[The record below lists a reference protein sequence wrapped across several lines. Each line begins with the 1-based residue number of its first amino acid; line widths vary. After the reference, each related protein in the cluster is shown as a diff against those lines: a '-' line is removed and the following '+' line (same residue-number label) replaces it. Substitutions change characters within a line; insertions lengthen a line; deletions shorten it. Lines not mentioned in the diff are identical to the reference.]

1 MTATLDL
8 DFGRY
13 RMLKHITN
21 KFKSDISKLLTKPTK
36 IDAASH
42 IFSEKKISASAL
54 KVVRK
59 LQSSGYE
66 SYLVGGCI
74 RDLLM
79 GMKPK
84 DFDVATSA
92 TPEQVKSLFS
102 RSRIIGRRFRIVH
115 VRIGPEIIEVTT
127 FRAQHADGQNGLT
140 NSKLSS
146 NGILLRDNVFGS
158 IAEDAIRRDFTM
170 NALYYCPKENKI
182 IDYTKGLIDINK
194 RVIRIIGNPSKR
206 YREDPVRMLR
216 AIRFTAKLGFSL
228 ENKSCQAIER
238 SRLLLADIPPAR
250 LFDEF
255 LKLFMNGFALSSYN
269 GLREHGLF
277 EILFPATER
286 ALALKSNCYSKFI
299 EQALVNT
306 DKRIRKKQRVTP
318 AFLLAAFLWPALKNI
333 EKISFGQKKINQFL
347 LQENV
352 DKVIHDQC
360 KRVAIPRRFSLS
372 IKEIWEMQLRLP
384 RRAGNQAFKL
394 MDNKR
399 FRAGYDFLL
408 LREDAGEIESGL
420 GSWWTVFQGAKDE
433 AQKEMVIDVES
444 SQKRSSKKIR
454 NNS

>member
-1 MTATLDL
+1 
-8 DFGRY
+8 
-13 RMLKHITN
+13 MLKHITN

-158 IAEDAIRRDFTM
+158 IAEDI
-170 NALYYCPKENKI
+170 
-182 IDYTKGLIDINK
+182 
-194 RVIRIIGNPSKR
+194 
-206 YREDPVRMLR
+206 
-216 AIRFTAKLGFSL
+216 
-228 ENKSCQAIER
+228 
-238 SRLLLADIPPAR
+238 
-250 LFDEF
+250 
-255 LKLFMNGFALSSYN
+255 LKLTKDWSS
-269 GLREHGLF
+269 
-277 EILFPATER
+277 
-286 ALALKSNCYSKFI
+286 
-299 EQALVNT
+299 
-306 DKRIRKKQRVTP
+306 
-318 AFLLAAFLWPALKNI
+318 
-333 EKISFGQKKINQFL
+333 
-347 LQENV
+347 
-352 DKVIHDQC
+352 
-360 KRVAIPRRFSLS
+360 
-372 IKEIWEMQLRLP
+372 
-384 RRAGNQAFKL
+384 
-394 MDNKR
+394 
-399 FRAGYDFLL
+399 
-408 LREDAGEIESGL
+408 
-420 GSWWTVFQGAKDE
+420 
-433 AQKEMVIDVES
+433 
-444 SQKRSSKKIR
+444 
-454 NNS
+454 